1 VLTRLDRIVP
11 AAPGRPEV
19 AGADHPMRVV
29 TVEVAAG
36 GGWGPERAR
45 DVSALFDRM
54 ASGWSA
60 RVAGEADAPLG
71 DALARGGVASGG
83 RCIEVGSGSGVVT
96 SLLARP
102 FDEVLCIDLS
112 AEMLH
117 HAPPSPGW
125 RVQADGAHLPL
136 PSGSVDVVA
145 LVNAFLFPL
154 EVARVLR
161 PAGAVLW
168 VSTLGDRTP
177 IYLPPDVVLDRLP
190 GEWDGLSSLA
200 GWGEWLVARRR

>member
-1 VLTRLDRIVP
+1 
-11 AAPGRPEV
+11 
-19 AGADHPMRVV
+19 
-29 TVEVAAG
+29 
-36 GGWGPERAR
+36 
-45 DVSALFDRM
+45 
-54 ASGWSA
+54 
-60 RVAGEADAPLG
+60 
-71 DALARGGVASGG
+71 
-83 RCIEVGSGSGVVT
+83 
-96 SLLARP
+96 
-102 FDEVLCIDLS
+102 
-112 AEMLH
+112 
-117 HAPPSPGW
+117 
-125 RVQADGAHLPL
+125 VQADGAHLPL